1 MASNAIY
8 MKWRCAPVKKDEISS
23 TEKLLEQ
30 IRGNRPPNDSSPIP
44 ESPEVPSPGW
54 RDRLSAT
61 LKFNKPILIGVDIG
75 YSDVRLV
82 KTVQS
87 SGNHYQILDYRH
99 VPFETGLDPQHLLFP
114 QFLRNTLTRFIGAMD
129 NVSIWA
135 TVSSARLDTRLLHI
149 PKVARRQ
156 IPNAVTWAYKRKTP
170 FNEKERL
177 FDFEVLGEI
186 TETETPQIEV
196 LAYTIP
202 RADIDAIKAA
212 FTRAGYTLD
221 GVSTYPFL
229 LQNLM
234 RTRWKILCQGNLCA
248 LYIGR
253 NWSRI
258 DIFKNGNLMLSR
270 GIRAGMSSMME
281 EIKADPRMA
290 AEKVPPAVLE
300 MDFSP
305 PASRSESDHEPLESL
320 PTAALA
326 CLAPG
331 ILTVTGKKAGGLP
344 KAEFDPEDVFDMI
357 RPALDRLVR
366 QVERT
371 IGHYAINF
379 EHHEIDRLCVSGM
392 ICESERVRNYI
403 AEQLGIPL
411 LELNPFDNESPA
423 DRPDSPQ
430 EQLTYIPAVGLA
442 SGSNSRTPNFLH
454 THHDRSKREKRQI
467 FNCFVFGVFLLTMVG
482 FLGYNGW
489 QKHHLIARHQQMLSL
504 QQELAQFTPLLKPE
518 TVLVLAAKTK
528 EAVNRLAQHS
538 DKYKGVALVAELS
551 RMTPADIRMMQV
563 TIQLPRSTD
572 TAKEQPRRVLAIGG
586 IIQGERRNLEPAL
599 ATYMVQLKECPFFAM
614 PRIVDKS
621 FEMLGNREVLRF
633 TAELEII

>member
-1 MASNAIY
+1 
-8 MKWRCAPVKKDEISS
+8 VKKDEISS

-30 IRGNRPPNDSSPIP
+30 IRGNRPSNAPPPLP
-44 ESPEVPSPGW
+44 ESPTVSSPGW
-54 RDRLSAT
+54 RERLHAT
-61 LKFNKPILIGVDIG
+61 LKFNKPIRIGVDIG
-75 YSDVRLV
+75 YTDVRLV
-82 KTVQS
+82 KTVPS
-87 SGNHYQILDYRH
+87 SGHHYQILDYRH
-99 VPFETGLDPQHLLFP
+99 VPFEAGLDPQHLLFP
-114 QFLRNTLTRFIGAMD
+114 QFLRTTLTDFIGAAD
-129 NVSIWA
+129 TVSIWA

-156 IPNAVTWAYKRKTP
+156 IPNAVTWAFKRKTP
-170 FNEKERL
+170 FNEKDRL

-258 DIFKNGNLMLSR
+258 DIFNNGNLMLSR
-270 GIRAGMSSMME
+270 GIRAGMSSMLE

-290 AEKVPPAVLE
+290 AEKVPAAALE

-305 PASRSESDHEPLESL
+305 PPSRPESDHEPPDSL
-320 PTAALA
+320 PTATLA

-331 ILTVTGKKAGGLP
+331 ILTVTGEKVSSLP
-344 KAEFDPEDVFDMI
+344 NAEFDPEDVFEMI

-392 ICESERVRNYI
+392 ICENDQVRTYI

-411 LELNPFDNESPA
+411 LELNPFDSESPA

-442 SGSNSRTPNFLH
+442 SSGNSRTPNFLH

-489 QKHHLIARHQQMLSL
+489 QKRQLIARHNQMRSL

-528 EAVNRLAQHS
+528 EAANRLAQHS

-551 RMTPADIRMMQV
+551 RMTPTDIRMMQV

-572 TAKEQPRRVLAIGG
+572 NAKEQPRRVLAIGG

-614 PRIVDKS
+614 PRIIDKS